1 MPSILEELPR
11 KALKAV
17 GKGFQ
22 FCRKKLEEY
31 NAKMLEKEKQR
42 RWAVFLEQTQHELM
56 KLAKEQIKAD
66 QFNYTTRPVFEKQ
79 EIVHNN
85 GGRSVQMVHVADEKV
100 PQCLIDTDGRREFK
114 ARCSVFRFSIFGEVD
129 SEALL
134 KIKEKWI
141 YYLRNNTQ
149 YSLDGIADTY
159 KKDGLRYLV
168 FIMFHES
175 DAHTVKGALFKLKN
189 S

>member
-56 KLAKEQIKAD
+56 KLVKEQISSD
-66 QFNYTTRPVFEKQ
+66 QYVYDLQLVFEDK
-79 EIVHNN
+79 EIVQVDESK
-85 GGRSVQMVHVADEKV
+85 SVQRVHVANMIV
-100 PQCLIDTDGRREFK
+100 PRCKLDVNCKEFPAGCK
-114 ARCSVFRFSIFGEVD
+114 IFHFSIFGELD
-129 SEALL
+129 SDILS
-134 KIKEKWI
+134 KIKEKWT
-141 YYLRNNTQ
+141 YYLCHNGQ
-149 YSLDGIADTY
+149 YFLYGTADTY

-168 FIMFHES
+168 FIIYDKTNER
-175 DAHTVKGALFKLKN
+175 AVKGALFHLKN

>member
-56 KLAKEQIKAD
+56 KLVKEQIKAD
-66 QFNYTTRPVFEKQ
+66 QFDYTTRPVFEKQ

-85 GGRSVQMVHVADEKV
+85 GGRSVQMVHVADEIV
-100 PQCLIDTDGRREFK
+100 PICYSYDSGDLQADCI
-114 ARCSVFRFSIFGEVD
+114 VFSFTIFGELD
-129 SEALL
+129 SDILL
-134 KIKEKWI
+134 KMKEKWV
-141 YYLRNNTQ
+141 YYLKING
-149 YSLDGIADTY
+149 LHGIADTY
-159 KKDGLRYLV
+159 KKDDLRRLV
-168 FIMFHES
+168 FIIYEKRNERAVKS
-175 DAHTVKGALFKLKN
+175 DLFRLKN
-189 S
+189 P